1 LTADQASSK
10 LEHCSIEQCSVAL
23 EAHMGRSIYFA
34 LFPVYGIAVG
44 LSFMA
49 GSTAGV
55 WVTVVGAM
63 ALGVASTLFWGRG
76 RGRAG

>member
-1 LTADQASSK
+1 MS
-10 LEHCSIEQCSVAL
+10 
-23 EAHMGRSIYFA
+23 RSIYFA

-49 GSTAGV
+49 SSTAGV